1 MTNRTQIKRIGRI
14 SADDSARITNPR
26 QQSTLVRHLISSGF
40 QSGGMG

>member
-1 MTNRTQIKRIGRI
+1 MKNGTRIKRIGQI
-14 SADDSARITNPR
+14 SADNLARITNPR